1 MPRGTVIT
9 MSDHRLPVL
18 ERNGAWAD
26 NLGPELLFRKHYR
39 PLVAALTVACGNREL
54 AADAVQDYAVK

>member
-1 MPRGTVIT
+1 